1 MKEKN
6 ELSSNNNSLTLFT
19 LFLVLNVAFQLISD
33 ATAGKLVNILG
44 FGVSVTVIYFPFVY
58 IISDVVT
65 EVYGYARSRQIL
77 WYTLLASILAG
88 LMYQL
93 AVIVPPAS
101 YFEAQQAYETVFGIV
116 PRVLLGGWIAVF
128 LGDVTNNFI
137 LAKMKVFMKGK
148 TLWARTI
155 GSTIAG
161 QFVNTA
167 AFYLIALSGVLSVD
181 TLIQSII
188 AGWLIKTFVEVL
200 MTPFTYWVVI
210 KVKKIEGIDYYDKNT
225 NFNPFRLKLK

>member
-1 MKEKN
+1 
-6 ELSSNNNSLTLFT
+6 
-19 LFLVLNVAFQLISD
+19 
-33 ATAGKLVNILG
+33 
-44 FGVSVTVIYFPFVY
+44 
-58 IISDVVT
+58 
-65 EVYGYARSRQIL
+65 
-77 WYTLLASILAG
+77 
-88 LMYQL
+88 
-93 AVIVPPAS
+93 
-101 YFEAQQAYETVFGIV
+101 
-116 PRVLLGGWIAVF
+116 
-128 LGDVTNNFI
+128 
-137 LAKMKVFMKGK
+137 MKVFMKGK